1 MKYQHSLVTVFFL
14 SIVTFIPSVSAY
26 EVVDKESIDRVTRSM
41 DEALVSSPPESNKSE
56 LLSVSPFTTM
66 AALAAPPPDDDPSDP
81 GADGGVASEDILKRI
96 NSELSITPSTTDL
109 LGEVIDLNSGTVGF
123 QQTDLIAKGNG
134 PDIVINRKFFPQAGG
149 LASSSGGLMDDW
161 SLELPSVHTTLLYNH
176 QRYSGN
182 WGIGRRCSGG
192 INPGPISYYGYV
204 YEAYEYWNGDFVT
217 VNGVSERLLENG
229 GSRTTTSNWK
239 FDCITL
245 SDGTEGFKGYSPAGL
260 IYTFDTL
267 RLVPLKSLNKGSK
280 NVPRREAFLMAS
292 KVEDRFGNWVKYNY
306 SGNKIE
312 SITSS
317 DDRNITFE
325 YGSGM
330 YANFISRIS
339 YNGRSWQYHYGTS
352 GSFSGLLS
360 VTRPDGKSWQYDL
373 LILGNANPKWAGL
386 DDCSNDGQS
395 TRQLVTGSVTHP
407 DGITGTYTLL
417 ESLQGRS
424 NTFAHRVSSSGP
436 YIQPQCFS
444 AMSISQK
451 VLSGAG
457 ISPLTWEYS
466 YSENPGYTV
475 GTTPNN
481 SHKLQGALP
490 SNVGSATSKSSTV
503 KDPNGITTVY
513 YHNRDY
519 SSFLDGQLIATE
531 IFDSVGSLLQTTEF
545 YFSAS
550 NSKGN
555 SGDEHG
561 NGQAHERRADKVKSV
576 ITQSVDKYTTEFS
589 GYDNY
594 GFNLLTTESNNFNSN
609 KRYTKNYYY
618 HDTTNW
624 LIGLPSRT
632 LISSNGTSYKEVSKT
647 TYHSSTGSYKSLP
660 NYQYSYGRWV
670 KRNESYHTTGT
681 QKGLPKLIRHNASNR
696 WIEYSNY
703 KRGIPQTIRTPQS
716 LSTSSQ
722 YAYRTVD
729 NNGWITK
736 KTDFLGECISYSHN
750 EIGRIELVNPCNS
763 AWLDTS
769 ITYTTTTSNEGISF
783 LTAGMFKQTVSKGN
797 YEKKTYYDGLLRP
810 IFSLE
815 RDINIPSTK
824 RYTRQ
829 SYDSLNRITY
839 QSKPSSSSSTSVGI
853 NYSYDGL
860 GRPLIV
866 DDNSTSGSVSYSYL
880 AGNKTSVNDNRGN
893 VTTTSYL
900 SYGSPNTTN
909 AINISSPHNVTTSI
923 NYNIYGNVTSISQ
936 GGLTE
941 YRIYDT
947 YQNLCKSVRNDIG
960 RTSYNFNAIGQLTW
974 SASGS
979 SVSTSVTSCDNSV
992 ATAEKTTF
1000 TYDNLGNVRTV
1011 SYGDGTDDKVYTYDK
1026 NSNLTSL
1033 EYGDVI
1039 RNYTYNDLNL
1049 VESERLRV
1057 DGFDWTIS
1065 YLYDNHGNRKNVVYP
1080 GGGSLWYQPNAL
1092 GQPQRVGV
1100 FATSIS
1106 FHPNGLY
1113 KSVTLKNGCVNTQT
1127 LHTSGYPNIQRS
1139 LCGTSNI
1146 VYNQYSYDGNGNLTF
1161 WDDKQ
1166 SNTYDLRLTYDGLDR
1181 LDNIRN
1187 GNNSLIGDLNY
1198 DSLGNIEKF
1207 DSIAGT
1213 INYTYDANERL
1224 YSTSGMR
1231 AYTFTYDDR
1240 GNVEDNG
1247 FDSFTYNLANE
1258 MRSASGN
1265 SYVYDGHGKRV
1276 KAVDSEGT
1284 RYSMYSLS
1292 GQLLYERINGAYRQN
1307 YYLGSQLIAHQ
1318 GAGEQTFI
1326 HPDILGTTAGKTNSD
1341 GGLIKRLRYA
1351 PFGLEWGKTN
1361 ASSGEDEIGYTG
1373 HKHDKSI
1380 GLTYMQARYYD
1391 PVIGRFYSNDPVD
1404 ALSHLTT
1411 QNGIHGF
1418 NRYAYANNNP
1428 YTYTDPSGMAS
1439 ELKVKIQFKVA
1450 INGSITTQNSTLT
1463 GTKIPLT
1470 NEQLGNASTNYMG
1483 IESTNV
1489 DGQTVLVHN
1498 NEGVLVDT
1506 PQTPEVTISSN
1517 DGSLQEG
1524 EMTTKVEIVDGDNST
1539 KIETPK
1545 IDLKGKMAE
1554 QGKEWGGV
1562 KDEN

>member
-1 MKYQHSLVTVFFL
+1 MKIRIFYNSLFIACFIFITFTNSIASEVEARQNDKITAAL
-14 SIVTFIPSVSAY
+14 DESIVPTDGANNAS
-26 EVVDKESIDRVTRSM
+26 DD
-41 DEALVSSPPESNKSE
+41 
-56 LLSVSPFTTM
+56 LLSVNQSSSLIS
-66 AALAAPPPDDDPSDP
+66 ALALAPPDDGGTEPDSGSGPSNEFIF
-81 GADGGVASEDILKRI
+81 SRI
-96 NSELSITPSTTDL
+96 PVDFALESSTTQL
-109 LGEVIDLNSGTVGF
+109 LGDNIDLNNGNVSF
-123 QQTDLIAKGNG
+123 NNTDLIAKGNG
-134 PDIVINRKFFPQAGG
+134 PTIVVSRKLQGSAFSPFKQANFG
-149 LASSSGGLMDDW
+149 DW
-161 SLELPSVHTTLLYNH
+161 SLDIPSIQTTLLRSTT
-176 QRYSGN
+176 RYSGS
-182 WGIGRRCSGG
+182 WGLGKACSGS
-192 INPGPISYYGYV
+192 IAPGPIYNRGVDYG
-204 YEAYEYWNGDFVT
+204 EHEYWNGDKLVLPGGQ
-217 VNGVSERLLENG
+217 VENLLEN
-229 GSRTTTSNWK
+229 SNSYLVSNSDFKRVTKSNWK
-239 FDCITL
+239 FSCI
-245 SDGTEGFKGYSPAGL
+245 SVSGVGEGFKGYSPDGF
-260 IYTFDTL
+260 IYTFSKY
-267 RLVPLKSLNKGSK
+267 RLIPGDLVGNTQRF
-280 NVPRREAFLMAS
+280 NAFMLVT
-292 KVEDRFGNWVKYNY
+292 KIEDRFGNYVNYNY
-306 SGNKIE
+306 EGNNLN
-312 SITSS
+312 SITGS
-317 DDRNITFE
+317 DGRTVTFT
-325 YGSGM
+325 YGTSDE
-330 YANFISRIS
+330 ANFIKSMS
-339 YNGRSWQYHYGTS
+339 YNGRVWSYTYSSASLTK
-352 GSFSGLLS
+352 
-360 VTRPDGKSWQYDL
+360 VTRPDGKSWRYN
-373 LILGNANPKWAGL
+373 IANYVNTKMLAWNGAN
-386 DDCSNDGQS
+386 CTMSNPFVADFSG
-395 TRQLVTGSVTHP
+395 TITHP
-407 DGITGTYTLL
+407 DGVTGTFVFSGQLH
-417 ESLQGRS
+417 GRS
-424 NTFAHRVSSSGP
+424 NVTKTRIQVNRDEYFTCHEYVNYALKSKRLSGPGLPDYQWEYDYSGNNGTWSTTTPTSSHLLTGNIPSSVDTENHKSTTVTAPDGSKIVYFYNRDFSSYLDGSLIAQDRYDTDGTTLLSREEYSFSKGGALGFTGTMFENNQPSVSRINSSQTTISMGGDIYSVSSSG
-436 YIQPQCFS
+436 Y
-444 AMSISQK
+444 
-451 VLSGAG
+451 
-457 ISPLTWEYS
+457 
-466 YSENPGYTV
+466 
-475 GTTPNN
+475 
-481 SHKLQGALP
+481 
-490 SNVGSATSKSSTV
+490 
-503 KDPNGITTVY
+503 
-513 YHNRDY
+513 
-519 SSFLDGQLIATE
+519 
-531 IFDSVGSLLQTTEF
+531 
-545 YFSAS
+545 
-550 NSKGN
+550 
-555 SGDEHG
+555 
-561 NGQAHERRADKVKSV
+561 
-576 ITQSVDKYTTEFS
+576 DKY
-589 GYDNY
+589 G
-594 GFNLLTTESNNFNSN
+594 LPLQTTESNNFNSN

-815 RDINIPSTK
+815 RDINISSTK

-839 QSKPSSSSSTSVGI
+839 QSKPSSSSSTSAGI

-880 AGNKTSVNDNRGN
+880 AGNKTSVNDKRGN

-947 YQNLCKSVRNDIG
+947 YQNLCKSVRNDVG
-960 RTSYNFNAIGQLTW
+960 RTSYNFNEIGKLSW
-974 SASGS
+974 SASGA

-1000 TYDNLGNVRTV
+1000 TYDNLGNIRKV

-1039 RNYTYNDLNL
+1039 QNYTYNDLNL
-1049 VESERLRV
+1049 VESERLRI

-1146 VYNQYSYDGNGNLTF
+1146 VYNQYSYDGNGNITF

-1326 HPDILGTTAGKTNSD
+1326 HPT
-1341 GGLIKRLRYA
+1341 
-1351 PFGLEWGKTN
+1351 F
-1361 ASSGEDEIGYTG
+1361 
-1373 HKHDKSI
+1373 
-1380 GLTYMQARYYD
+1380 
-1391 PVIGRFYSNDPVD
+1391 
-1404 ALSHLTT
+1404 
-1411 QNGIHGF
+1411 
-1418 NRYAYANNNP
+1418 
-1428 YTYTDPSGMAS
+1428 
-1439 ELKVKIQFKVA
+1439 
-1450 INGSITTQNSTLT
+1450 
-1463 GTKIPLT
+1463 
-1470 NEQLGNASTNYMG
+1470 
-1483 IESTNV
+1483 
-1489 DGQTVLVHN
+1489 
-1498 NEGVLVDT
+1498 
-1506 PQTPEVTISSN
+1506 
-1517 DGSLQEG
+1517 
-1524 EMTTKVEIVDGDNST
+1524 
-1539 KIETPK
+1539 
-1545 IDLKGKMAE
+1545 
-1554 QGKEWGGV
+1554 
-1562 KDEN
+1562 